1 MQRKVI
7 GVNFEL
13 GIHLKGGLNQD
24 IKKPTLRR
32 FFTLQPELVALA
44 GVRELLSNGSILLAS
59 D

>member
-13 GIHLKGGLNQD
+13 AIHLKGGLNQD
-24 IKKPTLRR
+24 VKKPTLRR

-44 GVRELLSNGSILLAS
+44 GVRMPTSNGSILLAS
-59 D
+59 G